1 MDETEPTIKDVGL
14 LTDICDVLRTVP
26 PSTHAHAQE
35 PNDNIC
41 FLFGINQIKLNQGN
55 EFLKASQ

>member
-14 LTDICDVLRTVP
+14 LTDICDVVLRTGP
-26 PSTHAHAQE
+26 PSTDAHAQL

-41 FLFGINQIKLNQGN
+41 FLFVDLIT
-55 EFLKASQ
+55 FLMSFFSSSSF